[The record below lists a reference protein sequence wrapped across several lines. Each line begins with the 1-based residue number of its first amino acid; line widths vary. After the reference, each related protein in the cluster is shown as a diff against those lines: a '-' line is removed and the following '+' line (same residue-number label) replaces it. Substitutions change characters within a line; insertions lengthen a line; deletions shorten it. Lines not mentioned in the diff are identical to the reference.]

1 MRLDLGQQTVGLLVF
16 LSLYLRTEAHTLL
29 TGALLDDTL
38 DTVKCTAADKQNI
51 GRVDLNEFLMR
62 MLASALRRYVGNRAL
77 EHFQQCLLYALT
89 RNIAGD
95 GRVFALAGNLVD
107 LIDIDNAVLCQL
119 HIKVRRLDQSQQNV
133 LDILTDVT
141 GLGQCGRVRDR
152 ERNLQSLGQRLCQQ
166 RLARAGRTQHQD
178 VGLLQLYLGL
188 RMVDALVVVVN
199 RNRKGNLRTI
209 LTDNVLIE
217 HLFQLLR
224 RRQVLGLFE
233 CMALRLVLRHEVQ
246 LVIQNAGAYAD
257 TLIADIHVRSCDQL
271 AHAALRLAAE
281 RAFQF
286 FSIIIIRHMPPLYY
300 EKNYN
305 YDNAELP

>member
-1 MRLDLGQQTVGLLVF
+1 M
-16 LSLYLRTEAHTLL
+16 
-29 TGALLDDTL
+29 
-38 DTVKCTAADKQNI
+38 
-51 GRVDLNEFLMR
+51 
-62 MLASALRRYVGNRAL
+62 
-77 EHFQQCLLYALT
+77 
-89 RNIAGD
+89 
-95 GRVFALAGNLVD
+95 
-107 LIDIDNAVLCQL
+107 LCQL
-119 HIKVRRLDQSQQNV
+119 HIKVRRLNQSQQDV

-141 GLGQCGRVRDR
+141 GLGQRGRVRDR
-152 ERNLQSLGQRLCQQ
+152 ERNLQGLGQCLRQQ

-233 CMALRLVLRHEVQ
+233 CMALRLVLRHEIQ

-286 FSIIIIRHMPPLYY
+286 FSIIITWHMPPLYY